1 MELSLVRTLLID
13 ESTFDNCTGN
23 AGGALHLSQ
32 GPFRASVVPSF
43 AQQPLAITNSRFVN
57 NRAIGNGGSVAIK
70 GVTAEIKFSGCTF
83 LNSTSDEGWGGSV
96 FVQGAAS
103 RAINVGFFGCAF
115 IHSVA
120 LRGGAVFAS
129 LLRLGMQ
136 ATSFSH
142 TYGEFD
148 CQSAPMMP
156 MEFARSSATQR
167 NQPGLLLA
175 LLIGL
180 FVLLI

>member
-1 MELSLVRTLLID
+1 MYVGLVRTLLID
-13 ESTFDNCTGN
+13 QSTFENCSGST
-23 AGGALHLSQ
+23 GGALHLSQ
-32 GPFRASVVPSF
+32 GYFQADEVPSF
-43 AQQPLAITNSRFVN
+43 TQQPLAITNSRFVN

-83 LNSTSDEGWGGSV
+83 LNSTSEEEWGGSV
-96 FVQGAAS
+96 FVRGADWS
-103 RAINVGFFGCAF
+103 MVKVGFFGCAF

-120 LRGGAVFAS
+120 LRGGAVFAN

-148 CQSAPMMP
+148 
-156 MEFARSSATQR
+156 
-167 NQPGLLLA
+167 
-175 LLIGL
+175 
-180 FVLLI
+180 